1 MLKFNE
7 IKKGDFLVA
16 DNEGDLRRG
25 EVTDLNGDE
34 KQVCLNN
41 GVQDFWY
48 ETNQLFPLEINDEE
62 LSNLKFNKQQND
74 DGTVKYSK
82 GAFRMLIPRAGDFSH
97 FELWYRDE
105 KRHIMEPIPV
115 HVLQNH
121 FYEMT
126 KVHLNNQSFD

>member
-25 EVTDLNGDE
+25 EVTNLNGDE

-62 LSNLKFNKQQND
+62 LSNLKFHKQQNE

-82 GAFRMLIPRAGDFSH
+82 GAFRMLIPKPGDFSH
-97 FELWYRDE
+97 FELW
-105 KRHIMEPIPV
+105 
-115 HVLQNH
+115 
-121 FYEMT
+121 
-126 KVHLNNQSFD
+126 

>member
-25 EVTDLNGDE
+25 EVTNLNGDE

-62 LSNLKFNKQQND
+62 LSNLKFHKQQNE

-82 GAFRMLIPRAGDFSH
+82 GAFRMLIPKPGDFSH

-126 KVHLNNQSFD
+126 KVHLNTESFD